1 MKIHSWL
8 PAVFTAAILCFC
20 LTACGST
27 QPDITQSGTTA
38 ETTTD
43 TAARSTEN
51 TETSADTE
59 APETSSVSETESE
72 TAPAKESY
80 NDLGVET
87 LAEGIYS
94 LDFRWDYK
102 LDEYLSANVKT
113 TEELDRWFMENLTD
127 GLSTEGS
134 EYNIACSSFAV
145 TDTDGEHLFCRNY
158 DLRHTDDMFIRTAP
172 ENGYASIGIVDLA
185 HLNIGQECEAAI
197 DSAEAQSLLLAAPY
211 CICDGINEKGLGV
224 SLLQLDTEHFV
235 TDTEKPDLLV
245 YTALR
250 AMLDKCADTDEAV
263 EFLSAYDIYSPAWWS
278 YHIFITD
285 KSGRAVTVEWL
296 EDGQTVVE
304 DNAVTNFVLYEAP
317 PTRDPDGRY
326 FKLRKAL
333 DPEEGIS
340 GKEEAM
346 ALLETVSQKP
356 GTNWSA
362 VYDLD
367 DFKVE
372 ACFALDY
379 ENKYEFDGN
388 SGQADH

>member
-1 MKIHSWL
+1 MKIYLRL
-8 PAVFTAAILCFC
+8 PAVFTAAILCAC

-27 QPDITQSGTTA
+27 QADSVQSGTTA

-43 TAARSTEN
+43 TAAQITEN

-172 ENGYASIGIVDLA
+172 ENGYASIGI
-185 HLNIGQECEAAI
+185 
-197 DSAEAQSLLLAAPY
+197 
-211 CICDGINEKGLGV
+211 
-224 SLLQLDTEHFV
+224 
-235 TDTEKPDLLV
+235 
-245 YTALR
+245 
-250 AMLDKCADTDEAV
+250 
-263 EFLSAYDIYSPAWWS
+263 
-278 YHIFITD
+278 
-285 KSGRAVTVEWL
+285 
-296 EDGQTVVE
+296 
-304 DNAVTNFVLYEAP
+304 
-317 PTRDPDGRY
+317 
-326 FKLRKAL
+326 
-333 DPEEGIS
+333 
-340 GKEEAM
+340 
-346 ALLETVSQKP
+346 
-356 GTNWSA
+356 
-362 VYDLD
+362 
-367 DFKVE
+367 
-372 ACFALDY
+372 
-379 ENKYEFDGN
+379 
-388 SGQADH
+388 